1 MLKYGRKAYHCQNK
15 EQMASGKPSKL
26 SSWDPAGGSP
36 CTIISRGVQ
45 ALLSQQGAR
54 SRHPRFPDS
63 QQVQLLSWQFCSLLP
78 PLMIPL
84 GSCHPPPL
92 PLVPSER
99 LQGADL
105 GWSFLSLGASVQ
117 WYGRGWTEPLQ
128 SHWVEGFHADS
139 QHESLQIHG
148 SWMEKQKYRNWD
160 RTGWSI
166 WRPNLLVILRT
177 PQSVA
182 VGSAST
188 QQC

>member
-1 MLKYGRKAYHCQNK
+1 MEGKHTIARTKNK
-15 EQMASGKPSKL
+15 WPQ
-26 SSWDPAGGSP
+26 GSP
-36 CTIISRGVQ
+36 RSSLPETRQGDPRVPSSPGGVQ

-99 LQGADL
+99 LQGADS